1 MLLIVAARAQNYGPA
16 SARGGKGALNAAYLF
31 GAVPVKPA

>member
-1 MLLIVAARAQNYGPA
+1 MLLIVAARAQNYGPHQHE
-16 SARGGKGALNAAYLF
+16 GGKGALNAAYPF